1 MPNYGDPKYWDERYS
16 EQEGS
21 TFDWLESY
29 ASLKSYLQPML
40 PSSEARILV
49 LGCGNAEFS
58 ENMYD
63 DGYHNIVNVDISPVV
78 IEQMKDRN
86 QAREGMSFLVMDVRS
101 MNFPD
106 NYFDL
111 AIDKSTIDALLC
123 GDQSFLNVAKMT
135 REVQRVL
142 KIDGYYAA
150 ISYGVPENRASHFT
164 WDHLNW
170 EYRHECVGG
179 AGDDLDSRHF
189 IYICRKR
196 EGWLEADGKW
206 KEVEEQLFESEEDQG
221 S

>member
-21 TFDWLESY
+21 TFDWLENY
-29 ASLKSYLQPML
+29 TALKTYLEPML
-40 PSSEARILV
+40 PGPEALILV

-63 DGYHNIVNVDISPVV
+63 DGYHNIVNIDISQVV
-78 IEQMKDRN
+78 IDQMQARN
-86 QAREGMSFLVMDVRS
+86 STREGMSFLLMDVRKLE
-101 MNFPD
+101 FPD
-106 NYFDL
+106 NTFDL

-123 GDQSFLNVAKMT
+123 GEQSFLNVALMT

-142 KIDGYYAA
+142 KVGGYYAA
-150 ISYGVPENRASHFT
+150 ISYGVPENRSAHFT

-170 EYRHECVGG
+170 EYRHESVGG
-179 AGDDLDSRHF
+179 NDSDSRHF
-189 IYICRKR
+189 IYVCRKR

-206 KEVEEQLFESEEDQG
+206 ADVEAQLFESEED
-221 S
+221 